1 MEVTGNKDLFQT
13 VFDSAANGIGV
24 LQPVYDDKGS
34 VEDFSI
40 LLLNKF
46 ILNWIGDTDYKGKRY
61 KEVFPTFEETGMLK
75 MFIQVA
81 ETGVT
86 KSFEQAGMEHWFRY
100 TMVKQAELLVVTV
113 EDITERKHAEAALNK
128 ALDVAEKQKRLHDSI
143 TNNTP
148 DLVYVFDLTYRFA
161 YANKALL
168 TMWGKSAEDAIGRG
182 LRENGYEEW
191 HAQLHEHEID
201 EIIATKKSI
210 RGTVSFPHAELG
222 KRIYDYILVP
232 VFNEKGEVEAIAGTT
247 RDITDIKRAEE
258 KLQQSEARFRNLL
271 QEAPVAATLFHG
283 PDLVIEIA
291 NELTQQYWG
300 KNSAIIGKP
309 IAEAAP
315 ELEDQQTIA
324 LINDIYQ
331 HGGMANFAETPIT
344 FMKDGI
350 LEEGYYT
357 FSLKALYDSAGKV
370 ESILSIGV
378 DVTEQVKDRKLLE
391 ASETK
396 LKSMIDQTP
405 APTLVLMGDDL
416 VIEQVNASMLKLL
429 GRGEE
434 IIGTPLITLMPE
446 LRGQYIWEQV
456 EKVYK
461 EGISF
466 DQSEVLV
473 AHKRNGEMQDYYYNI
488 SYRPLKEE
496 GRITGMIQVAIDVT
510 EQVVARKKL
519 EESENHFRALINAS
533 SDVIYSL
540 NADWTVMQPL
550 DGRGFLLDAHAPIE
564 GWMDINVHPLDLD
577 IVKKTIATSIANKT
591 VFELE
596 HRVMRVDRTMGWTFS
611 RAVPILDSNGN
622 ISEWFGTA
630 SDVTERKKADQAL
643 KNSEEDL
650 RNLVLQ
656 SPIGICVLDA
666 ATLVSEIVND
676 KFVEI
681 AGKPY
686 EAIMGKWYW
695 DAFAEAAS
703 YYETALQEVV
713 DKGEA
718 FYVNE
723 VEMTLIRHGKE
734 EVIYVTFVYEP
745 MKDTSG
751 TVKKVIVWV
760 LENTF
765 QVQIRRKVEE
775 SESRYKALSETL
787 EQQVNARTKELQRS
801 NEDLQQF
808 AHVASHDLKEPVRKI
823 KTFTSRLEDQ
833 FDGKLDASATRFI
846 EKIQTAAERMSTMID
861 GVLAYSTINAGKQK
875 TELVDLNEVLKN
887 IETDLEIP
895 LQKTGGKIQYHNLP
909 TLKGAPV
916 LLYQLFYNLIN
927 NSIKFARA
935 GIPPQITISS
945 HIHTEDHTSLACITV
960 EDNGIGFESDR
971 ATQIFETFTRLN
983 SKDKYEGTGLGLS
996 LCKKIVE
1003 RHGGTIVAHGSKG
1016 NGATFSIMF
1025 PLQQKGTGI

>member
-1 MEVTGNKDLFQT
+1 MELLENKDLFQA

-24 LQPVYDDKGS
+24 MQPVYNDKGS

-40 LLLNKF
+40 LLLNRYL
-46 ILNWIGDTDYKGKRY
+46 LNWMSDTDYKGKRY
-61 KEVFPTFEETGMLK
+61 KDFFPAFEETAILNK
-75 MFIQVA
+75 FIGVA
-81 ETGVT
+81 ESGVT
-86 KSFEQAGMEHWFRY
+86 ESFEKCYTVEGVTYWFRF
-100 TMVKQAELLVVTV
+100 TAVKQGGLLIVTI
-113 EDITERKHAEAALNK
+113 EDISEGKHSEIALNEALNK
-128 ALDVAEKQKRLHDSI
+128 AERQERLYNSI

-148 DLVYVFDLTYRFA
+148 DLVYVFGIDYSFV

-168 TMWGKSAEDAIGRG
+168 AMWGKSEEDAIGRG

-191 HAQLHEHEID
+191 HAQMHEREID

-247 RDITDIKRAEE
+247 RDITELKRVEE
-258 KLQQSEARFRNLL
+258 KLQQ
-271 QEAPVAATLFHG
+271 G
-283 PDLVIEIA
+283 
-291 NELTQQYWG
+291 
-300 KNSAIIGKP
+300 
-309 IAEAAP
+309 
-315 ELEDQQTIA
+315 
-324 LINDIYQ
+324 
-331 HGGMANFAETPIT
+331 ETH
-344 FMKDGI
+344 
-350 LEEGYYT
+350 
-357 FSLKALYDSAGKV
+357 
-370 ESILSIGV
+370 
-378 DVTEQVKDRKLLE
+378 
-391 ASETK
+391 

-416 VIEQVNASMLKLL
+416 VIEQVNTSMLNML
-429 GRGEE
+429 GQGDE
-434 IIGTPLITLMPE
+434 IMGKPLISVMPE
-446 LRGQYIWEQV
+446 LEGQYIWKQV

-461 EGISF
+461 EGIPF

-473 AHKRNGEMQDYYYNI
+473 PHKRNAEIEDYYYNI
-488 SYRPLKEE
+488 AYRPLKEE
-496 GRITGMIQVAIDVT
+496 GRIIGMIQVAIDVT
-510 EQVVARKKL
+510 EQVTARKKL
-519 EESENHFRALINAS
+519 EESESHFLALINAS

-540 NADWTVMQPL
+540 NADWTVMHPL
-550 DGRGFLLDAHAPIE
+550 DGRGFLLDANAAIE

-577 IVKKTIATSIANKT
+577 IVKRTIAASIENKS

-596 HRVMRVDRTMGWTFS
+596 HRVVKADRTMGWTFS

-630 SDVTERKKADQAL
+630 SDITERKKAEQAL

-666 ATLVSEIVND
+666 DTLISEIVND

-695 DAFAEAAS
+695 DTFAEAAV
-703 YYETALQEVV
+703 YYQDALQAVV

-723 VEMTLIRHGKE
+723 VELMLIRHGKE
-734 EVIYVTFVYEP
+734 EIVYVTFVYEP
-745 MKDTSG
+745 MKDLTG
-751 TVKKVIVWV
+751 AVKKVVVWV

-765 QVQIRRKVEE
+765 QVKIRRRVEE
-775 SESRYKALSETL
+775 SENRYKVLSETL
-787 EQQVNARTKELQRS
+787 EQQVNERTKELQRS

-823 KTFTSRLEDQ
+823 KTFTGRLEDQ
-833 FDGKLDASATRFI
+833 LNGKLDESATRFI
-846 EKIQTAAERMSTMID
+846 GKIQTAAERMSMMID

-875 TELVDLNEVLKN
+875 TEWVDLNQVLKN

-895 LQKTGGKIQYHNLP
+895 LQKTGGIIEYRNLP
-909 TLKGAPV
+909 TLEGAPV

-927 NSIKFARA
+927 NSIKFIEA
-935 GIPPQITISS
+935 GIPPRITISS
-945 HIHTEDHTSLACITV
+945 EVYTEPNTKHICIRV
-960 EDNGIGFESDR
+960 EDNGIGFEPELAER
-971 ATQIFETFTRLN
+971 IFETFTRLN

-1003 RHGGTIVAHGSKG
+1003 RHGGTIVAHSSKDG
-1016 NGATFSIMF
+1016 GATFTITL
-1025 PLQQKGTGI
+1025 PLKQKEAGI